1 MYDYNELLAKWD
13 IRIKNM
19 SRNLYHNYKE
29 IMGYSIDDSDIAQQL
44 RMGLV
49 RAVDRYDNEK
59 GNIENYINR
68 TLKYECILIL
78 QEQYRDL
85 PKTKEGIL
93 SRVDSEDVDILY
105 TIEDLESSNG
115 IEEFEIL
122 DHYNYELGIIRQA
135 LKQRYFIRKEPL
147 YLEHGGI
154 VIDSVI
160 VSNSYKGIDEVAI
173 FDMLLTNNYTS
184 DKIASIFNINF
195 AKVGEVKQMMR
206 AGICLLNK
214 WEVWNF
220 TREVGI
226 IKITK
231 RFRTRLLQITKDL
244 ATIKE
249 VIPGIE
255 AIENYKKIHKKN
267 VNRDQLAKIIDYHKA
282 GSRKDATV

>member
-1 MYDYNELLAKWD
+1 MDECNVLLEEWD
-13 IRIKNM
+13 NRIKNM

>member
-1 MYDYNELLAKWD
+1 
-13 IRIKNM
+13 M

-29 IMGYSIDDSDIAQQL
+29 IIGYSIDDSDIAQQL
-44 RMGLV
+44 RMSLV
-49 RAVDRYDNEK
+49 RAVDRYDNEQ
-59 GNIENYINR
+59 GDIENYVNR
-68 TLKYECILIL
+68 TLKYECILVL

-93 SRVDSEDVDILY
+93 SRVDSEDVDILS

-115 IEEFEIL
+115 IEEFEML

-147 YLEHGGI
+147 YIEHGGLI
-154 VIDSVI
+154 VDSVM
-160 VSNSYKGIDEVAI
+160 VSNCYKGISEIAI
-173 FDMLLTNNYTS
+173 FDVLLTGNYTS
-184 DKIASIFNINF
+184 DKKIASIFNINY

-220 TREVGI
+220 TREVDI
-226 IKITK
+226 VRIAK
-231 RFRTRLLQITKDL
+231 RFRTRLLHITNNI

-249 VIPGIE
+249 IIPGVE
-255 AIENYKKIHKKN
+255 AIENYKKLHKKN
-267 VNRDQLAKIIDYHKA
+267 VNREQLDKIISNYHKERC
-282 GSRKDATV
+282 RKDATV